1 MTADNCQHI
10 YSICS
15 KLLARAVASCR
26 PSSSLQ
32 SVQQVAVTL
41 RNNSHLVA
49 ERQVNITIS
58 DTGKALPD
66 DIKVLKTTF
75 SGLFTNGA
83 ESICEQE
90 VVVKSTEMHESS
102 IRVYKVT
109 PGTKSSTNP
118 AVSIARLPLAAKQ
131 SRLPFAGSEISFQLL
146 SNVHAEDV
154 INCVQAVL
162 ELSSMIAPRTYLELR
177 LKGFAIEGNAEAAKP
192 GSVTLKYDIEPL
204 PSDMTAEHRFF
215 EGLKAW
221 FEEDDPA
228 QQTYDHVE
236 SHEPLQPMSPDCSY
250 HQNQLANSQFQLK
263 QPGMRRAC
271 WQADEPPCCDCVY
284 EPDLMDGEPA
294 LDALQQPH
302 MMHNQQYEASQHAVH
317 AQPYL
322 SQQKQQ
328 RQHQDAQQELP
339 MQIPQSE
346 QEWQQQH
353 GQQDDPLM
361 SYGPDL
367 VPFDHPSGHVTSQAP
382 SWASHTDTPEEHCI
396 ALEHTQPSGSGQPD
410 QWIAAEDMHMTNQD
424 GIMWQP
430 HGTEMCEEDE
440 EQDQPERRPQLAIAI
455 AFWSYNLCIAM
466 LMGVG
471 CSTANLL
478 GKRQAQEV
486 HVPKLPPHYAAVCDC
501 AWYALNPPNS
511 SASQAGA
518 DAARAGTGSKQAGVM
533 LQRSKWTALVGLV
546 LHSQVP
552 SPLAGYALPPG
563 KAQVYLFQNYAL
575 LQRPPHNCL
584 KALEKFSWQNFG
596 LDVEVHA
603 FPSGAITLC
612 FGAKS
617 DPLSQHISA
626 LVLHLYNSEVKQEV
640 TTGKAPALAAVTEAK
655 MIKVALEDAL
665 MKLKDHFHGFLCN
678 KVERRLQLCLP
689 YLAKS
694 LSKLVVNSENADL
707 QTHACQLMSC
717 EIDYLQQELEIRL
730 QDAAAAELHTALL
743 PM

>member
-1 MTADNCQHI
+1 MLTCLVPECDATSPGPQGQTEI
-10 YSICS
+10 E
-15 KLLARAVASCR
+15 VQVTR
-26 PSSSLQ
+26 PAFVYAQ
-32 SVQQVAVTL
+32 
-41 RNNSHLVA
+41 
-49 ERQVNITIS
+49 
-58 DTGKALPD
+58 
-66 DIKVLKTTF
+66 VLKTTF

-90 VVVKSTEMHESS
+90 VVVKST
-102 IRVYKVT
+102 
-109 PGTKSSTNP
+109 
-118 AVSIARLPLAAKQ
+118 
-131 SRLPFAGSEISFQLL
+131 
-146 SNVHAEDV
+146 VHAEDV

-455 AFWSYNLCIAM
+455 
-466 LMGVG
+466 G
-471 CSTANLL
+471 
-478 GKRQAQEV
+478 
-486 HVPKLPPHYAAVCDC
+486 
-501 AWYALNPPNS
+501 
-511 SASQAGA
+511 QAGA